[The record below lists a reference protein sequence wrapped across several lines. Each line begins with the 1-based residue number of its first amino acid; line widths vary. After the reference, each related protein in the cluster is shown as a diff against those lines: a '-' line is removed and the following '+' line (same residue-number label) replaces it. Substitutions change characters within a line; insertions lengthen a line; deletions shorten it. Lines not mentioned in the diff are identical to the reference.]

1 MDLVVSTK
9 SVQSGV
15 EVRVAAVPERLDRGW
30 VVWEWAVY
38 VNDRLIAR
46 LGKVGVRVLDWRA
59 SIHCMGSW
67 CDDGVHFSRKAS
79 RTVGGKVAELVKH
92 F

>member
-1 MDLVVSTK
+1 MIMLAVDTK
-9 SVQSGV
+9 SARPRV

-30 VVWEWAVY
+30 VVRKRAAY

-59 SIHCMGSW
+59 SIHRMGSW
-67 CDDGVHFSRKAS
+67 SNDGVHFSRKSS
-79 RTVGGKVAELVKH
+79 RTVWGKG
-92 F
+92 